1 MPLWRKVRRT
11 LLVCNSSLS
20 VSSGDT
26 LLHAMDLLPMLIQ
39 TVEKAASQSTQV
51 PMVTEGVAAALL
63 ICRMSVIEGQT
74 GKVTK
79 LTAQSQINKLQGLTL
94 FLDDVCELLFINL
107 CMVSA

>member
-1 MPLWRKVRRT
+1 MLF
-11 LLVCNSSLS
+11 CNLPLS

-26 LLHAMDLLPMLIQ
+26 LLQGMDLLPMLIQ

-79 LTAQSQINKLQGLTL
+79 RLVESSISR
-94 FLDDVCELLFINL
+94 F
-107 CMVSA
+107 

>member
-1 MPLWRKVRRT
+1 
-11 LLVCNSSLS
+11 
-20 VSSGDT
+20 
-26 LLHAMDLLPMLIQ
+26 MLIQ

-79 LTAQSQINKLQGLTL
+79 QLVESNTNKL
-94 FLDDVCELLFINL
+94 
-107 CMVSA
+107 

>member
-1 MPLWRKVRRT
+1 MLF
-11 LLVCNSSLS
+11 CNLSLS

-26 LLHAMDLLPMLIQ
+26 LLQGMDLLPMLIQ

-79 LTAQSQINKLQGLTL
+79 HLVESNTNRFPGLTL
-94 FLDDVCELLFINL
+94 FLDSVHEVLFLNL
-107 CMVSA
+107 CIVSAERITDIL

>member
-1 MPLWRKVRRT
+1 MCLFV
-11 LLVCNSSLS
+11 L
-20 VSSGDT
+20 SGDT
-26 LLHAMDLLPMLIQ
+26 LLQGMDLLPMLIQ

-79 LTAQSQINKLQGLTL
+79 QLPESNTNRL
-94 FLDDVCELLFINL
+94 
-107 CMVSA
+107 